1 MASLNSFTL
10 LRTSGI
16 VRTLA
21 TIRPHTPRLF
31 HIPLQFGRATYCVS
45 ATNDEEASAR
55 EAAASADTGAPTI
68 FDKIIAKEIPSNIVY
83 EDDKVLAFRDI
94 NPQAPVHVLVIPKH
108 RNGLTQ
114 LGKVTPLLM
123 TVILL
128 ICFSGIRVE
137 ARQREILGELL
148 YAAKIV
154 AAKEGILDG
163 FRVVIN
169 NGPTACKSIS
179 LPSSLACT
187 WWETDE
193 MASCK
198 AADPVQDT
206 NLGLQPSGAGAC
218 NSTQT
223 SGCL

>member
-31 HIPLQFGRATYCVS
+31 HIPLQFRRATYCVS

-55 EAAASADTGAPTI
+55 EAAASADTGAPTMYYCFLDARS

-114 LGKVTPLLM
+114 LGKV
-123 TVILL
+123 
-128 ICFSGIRVE
+128 E

-154 AAKEGILDG
+154 AAREGILDG

-169 NGPTACKSIS
+169 NGPTACQSVYH
-179 LPSSLACT
+179 LHLH
-187 WWETDE
+187 
-193 MASCK
+193 
-198 AADPVQDT
+198 V
-206 NLGLQPSGAGAC
+206 LGGRQMKWPPG
-218 NSTQT
+218 
-223 SGCL
+223 